1 MKQKFIDYFM
11 SVAELTANLSHAKKL
26 KVGSV
31 IVKDDRII
39 SCGYNGLPAGWNS
52 NICEKVS
59 FLSDAEYFNSTTEEK
74 QKYTPIDGIY
84 FWKGLKTYDEV
95 IHSEANSISRLAS
108 STESGVGAIM
118 FCTHSPCIQC
128 SKIIYSAGIKTV
140 YYKHEYRSTEG
151 IKFLKMCGVEIIKYI
166 DERANV

>member
-1 MKQKFIDYFM
+1 
-11 SVAELTANLSHAKKL
+11 
-26 KVGSV
+26 
-31 IVKDDRII
+31 
-39 SCGYNGLPAGWNS
+39 
-52 NICEKVS
+52 
-59 FLSDAEYFNSTTEEK
+59 
-74 QKYTPIDGIY
+74 
-84 FWKGLKTYDEV
+84 
-95 IHSEANSISRLAS
+95 
-108 STESGVGAIM
+108 M